1 MSEDSEDVPFKK
13 RVDEEST
20 SSEAD
25 SEASYEEDS
34 EYEHLK
40 LNLYQACGLNTMN
53 MFGTGPFIT
62 IPFVV
67 AAADP
72 PGPQALIGYALA
84 AFACMNDS
92 LVWSELGSMW
102 PDSGGSYVYLR
113 ELFGRHRWGRL
124 AAFIFVWQIMVSGPM
139 ECASGFIA
147 TAQYIAYIDR
157 NYSYWHHSGIAFGMC
172 IATVSALYREIDE
185 VGTVTLVLWALT
197 IGAILFAVIAGYSFF
212 DSQYI
217 KTPDDAFED
226 G

>member
-1 MSEDSEDVPFKK
+1 MSDMDFKK
-13 RVDEEST
+13 TENYDDENDVEERLLSDDDMSGEESEG
-20 SSEAD
+20 SEG
-25 SEASYEEDS
+25 
-34 EYEHLK
+34 YEHKK
-40 LNLYQACGLNTMN
+40 LTLAQACGLNTMN

-92 LVWSELGSMW
+92 LVWSEIGSLW

-113 ELFGRHRWGRL
+113 EMFGPHTHGRL

-147 TAQYIAYIDR
+147 TAQYIAYID
-157 NYSYWHHSGIAFGMC
+157 NVTTYIHHAMIAFGMC
-172 IATVSALYREIDE
+172 LATTR
-185 VGTVTLVLWALT
+185 
-197 IGAILFAVIAGYSFF
+197 
-212 DSQYI
+212 
-217 KTPDDAFED
+217 
-226 G
+226 